1 MEIKAGDT
9 VVVVLHSPREKLL
22 ARLGEIN
29 FAGIVVRSI
38 DLGYFD
44 DWCRSIA
51 NGEEQLG
58 MSDNFFPMW
67 RVERITKDDQIG
79 DGQSMAEQ
87 FESITGSRLI
97 DQ

>member
-1 MEIKAGDT
+1 MRIEAGDA
-9 VVVVLHSPREKLL
+9 VIAVLHSPREKLL
-22 ARLGEIN
+22 GIVGEIN
-29 FAGIVVRSI
+29 AAGISLRSI

-51 NGEEQLG
+51 AAEEHLQ

-67 RVERITKDDQIG
+67 RLERMTRDEAAG
-79 DGQSMAEQ
+79 DMPSMSEQ
-87 FESITGSRLI
+87 FEARTGLRLT

>member
-1 MEIKAGDT
+1 MKLSSGDT
-9 VVVVLHSPREKLL
+9 VIVILHSPREKLL

-29 FAGIVVRSI
+29 SAGIEVRSI
-38 DLGYFD
+38 ELGYFD

-51 NGEEQLG
+51 EGEEHLQ

-67 RVERITKDDQIG
+67 RVERITKDESPG
-79 DGQSMAEQ
+79 VGQSMADQ
-87 FESITGSRLI
+87 FTSRTGQLLS